1 MAIDGFCSLLNIGG
15 ISSQIIL
22 KANTDT
28 LISRRKFLTDL
39 ARELAL
45 PQMRRRST
53 LQNLSIPLRH
63 KIHAVVGT
71 EAPAHQQEVA
81 PKTQCVYCPKRKN
94 GFSQARCGTVCK
106 EHTAS
111 TVLTCFQ
118 CAAPNPQ
125 DDD

>member
-1 MAIDGFCSLLNIGG
+1 M
-15 ISSQIIL
+15 
-22 KANTDT
+22 
-28 LISRRKFLTDL
+28 
-39 ARELAL
+39 ELVL
-45 PQMRRRST
+45 PQMRRRPI
-53 LQNLSIPLRH
+53 LQYLFIPLRH

-71 EAPAHQQEVA
+71 KAPAHQQEVA
-81 PKTQCVYCPKRKN
+81 SKTQCVYCSKRKN
-94 GFSQARCGTVCK
+94 RFSQARCGSCDCTVCK